1 MLKKF
6 FNVKTIIF
14 TILAIL
20 ILFLIPKMYGLLMIL
35 FASFV
40 FAAAL
45 NPLVN
50 KLQDKIKNRALSAS
64 IIVITA
70 IFTIFALILPI
81 IVMCYKEIE
90 LFISIMPQKAASF
103 YNFITHSKLYGHTI
117 AELIPVNNLADASSN
132 SFIAPLA

>member
-90 LFISIMPQKAASF
+90 LLINIENLYIILFEMDDWAYMDRDEPGKLLLHSI
-103 YNFITHSKLYGHTI
+103 
-117 AELIPVNNLADASSN
+117 LIY
-132 SFIAPLA
+132 